1 MLRKRSSCLITRLLL
16 HSVGRES
23 VMKLSLLLICLG
35 SLLAATALGWTPVWD
50 RNTIKLLY
58 QQLKAGRVPVG
69 VYATIMAPV
78 SLTLVLL
85 GMYLAL
91 TWR

>member
-1 MLRKRSSCLITRLLL
+1 
-16 HSVGRES
+16 
-23 VMKLSLLLICLG
+23 MKLSLLLIGLG
-35 SLLAATALGWTPVWD
+35 SLLAATAFRWTPVWD
-50 RNTIKLLY
+50 RNTIKQLY
-58 QQLKAGRVPVG
+58 AQLRAGRVPVG

>member
-1 MLRKRSSCLITRLLL
+1 
-16 HSVGRES
+16 
-23 VMKLSLLLICLG
+23 MKLSLLLISIG

-58 QQLKAGRVPVG
+58 QQVKAGRVPVG

-78 SLTLVLL
+78 SLALVLA
-85 GMYLAL
+85 GVYLAL